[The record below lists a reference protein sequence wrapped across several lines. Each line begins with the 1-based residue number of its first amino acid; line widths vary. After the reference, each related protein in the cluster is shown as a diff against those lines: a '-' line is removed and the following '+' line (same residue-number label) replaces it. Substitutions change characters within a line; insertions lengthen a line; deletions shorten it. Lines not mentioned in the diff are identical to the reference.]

1 MEQKIIRI
9 LHGIDADINYAT
21 ETSLFDK
28 GLIDSLAVVEIVVA
42 LEDKFDIEIDAEDI
56 IGENFNSVATI
67 KALVEKSQN
76 N

>member
-9 LHGIDADINYAT
+9 LRGIDADIDYAT
-21 ETSLFDK
+21 ETSLFDN

-42 LEDKFDIEIDAEDI
+42 LEDKFDVEIDAEDI